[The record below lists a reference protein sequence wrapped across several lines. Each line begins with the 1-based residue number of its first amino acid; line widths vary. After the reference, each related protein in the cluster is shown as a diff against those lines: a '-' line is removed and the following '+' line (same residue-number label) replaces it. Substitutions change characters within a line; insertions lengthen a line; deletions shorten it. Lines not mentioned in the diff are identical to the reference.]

1 MLKLDRHAA
10 SALGALSALLL
21 PASGALAF
29 QDTAPTP
36 DPGFSIFAPEAGDDS
51 AETGPAPG
59 DGDEPVLPAEAGPA
73 GPWLDRETYLAVRG
87 GRDNTVIRTRWRI
100 ETTTLEGEPLSS
112 DQREIVIGDGY
123 TTEPGASEDRTVHD
137 FATGRILTR
146 VQSLDGPVM
155 RNTPIV
161 AHVHRQMNTFAYY
174 TRGGELEEVTGP
186 GGVQFERFWIEAA
199 MGVRLADADMQIE
212 TGEDGHTGARRSELG
227 SEIFGF
233 DSDGTGSPDQA
244 ALFRAWMRHNL
255 AIHPDALAA
264 LDPGAGIPESFGFI
278 VFSPSSPE
286 GRRETWTRLSANEGE
301 TAFPWPENIPPAPA
315 EGYEV
320 SDPAVTRLLAAGL
333 DAIAAPD
340 AARPTDSTFIAAA
353 QAAQRRADHAGAYL
367 ALQQAEYH
375 AGPCRPQSDR
385 ALCTRKSQI
394 TAAGIGNTGFETL
407 AGAMAHLEDDPA
419 AALAVFRT
427 HLHREAFAGAAANM
441 LAARSVAALRA
452 DDAGAAPDLDPLA
465 LFAASAEDDPHA
477 PLTYW
482 HAGRYAASIGD
493 VESAW
498 LLFDIARG
506 LVASDVLT
514 IDREARAMHEQLRTL
529 APGFFGPAAQR

>member
-10 SALGALSALLL
+10 YALGALSTLLL
-21 PASGALAF
+21 PVSAAMAV
-29 QDTAPTP
+29 QDPAETP
-36 DPGFSIFAPEAGDDS
+36 DPGFSILAPDAGEDGTADQ
-51 AETGPAPG
+51 AGADTQALAP
-59 DGDEPVLPAEAGPA
+59 LTEAGPA
-73 GPWLDRETYLAVRG
+73 GPWLDREAYMANRG
-87 GRDNTVIRTRWRI
+87 ERDDTVIRTRWRI
-100 ETTTLEGEPLSS
+100 ETTSLEGDILSS

-123 TTEPGASEDRTVHD
+123 ATEPGSSEDRTVHD

-174 TRGGELEEVTGP
+174 TQGGELEEVTGP

-199 MGVRLADADMQIE
+199 MGVRLSDADMRIE
-212 TGEDGHTGARRSELG
+212 TGEDSHTGARRSELG

-233 DSDGTGSPDQA
+233 DSDGTGTPEQA
-244 ALFRAWMRHNL
+244 ALFRAWMRHSL

-264 LDPGAGIPESFGFI
+264 LDPEAGIPESFSFL
-278 VFSPSSPE
+278 VFSPTSPE
-286 GRRETWTRLSANEGE
+286 GRRETWTRLSASAGE

-320 SDPAVTRLLAAGL
+320 SGPAVTRLLAAGL
-333 DAIAAPD
+333 GAIAAPG
-340 AARPTDSTFIAAA
+340 AARPTDATFVAAA
-353 QAAQRRADHAGAYL
+353 EAAQRRADPAGAYL
-367 ALQQAEYH
+367 ALQQADYH

-394 TAAGIGNTGFETL
+394 TASGIGNTGFEAL
-407 AGAMAHLEDDPA
+407 AGAMADMDDDPA
-419 AALAVFRT
+419 SALDVFRT

-441 LAARSVAALRA
+441 LAAQSVAALRA
-452 DDAGAAPDLDPLA
+452 NDAEAAPDLDPLV

-482 HAGRYAASIGD
+482 HAGRYAASMGD

-506 LVASDVLT
+506 LVTSDALT
-514 IDREARAMHEQLRTL
+514 VDREATAMREQLRTL
-529 APGFFGPAAQR
+529 APGFFGPALQR

>member
-1 MLKLDRHAA
+1 MLKLDCHAA
-10 SALGALSALLL
+10 YALGALSILLSPAAAAMAL
-21 PASGALAF
+21 
-29 QDTAPTP
+29 QDADETP
-36 DPGFSIFAPEAGDDS
+36 DPGFSILAPDAGEDGSEASTG
-51 AETGPAPG
+51 AETDDIAPA
-59 DGDEPVLPAEAGPA
+59 AETGPA
-73 GPWLDRETYLAVRG
+73 GPWLGRDSYLAARG
-87 GRDNTVIRTRWRI
+87 DRSDAVIRTRWRI
-100 ETTTLEGEPLSS
+100 ETASLEGEPLSS

-123 TTEPGASEDRTVHD
+123 ATEPGSSEDRTVHD

-174 TRGGELEEVTGP
+174 TQGGELDEVTGP

-199 MGVRLADADMQIE
+199 MGVRLADADMQVE

-233 DSDGTGSPDQA
+233 DSDGTGTPDQA
-244 ALFRAWMRHNL
+244 ALFRAWMRHSL

-264 LDPGAGIPESFGFI
+264 FDPGTGIPESFSFL
-278 VFSPSSPE
+278 VFSPTSPE

-301 TAFPWPENIPPAPA
+301 AAFPWPENIPPAPA

-320 SDPAVTRLLAAGL
+320 AGPAVTQLLATGL
-333 DAIAAPD
+333 DAIAAPE
-340 AARPTDSTFIAAA
+340 AARPTDSTFLAAA
-353 QAAQRRADHAGAYL
+353 DAAQRRADPAGAYL
-367 ALQQAEYH
+367 ALHQAEYH
-375 AGPCRPQSDR
+375 SGPCRPQSNR

-394 TAAGIGNTGFETL
+394 TASGIGNTGFETL
-407 AGAMAHLEDDPA
+407 AGAMADMSEDPA
-419 AALAVFRT
+419 AALEVFRT
-427 HLHREAFAGAAANM
+427 HLHRDGLAGAAANM
-441 LAARSVAALRA
+441 LAAQSIAALHA
-452 DDAGAAPDLDPLA
+452 SDAEAAPDLDPLT
-465 LFAASAEDDPHA
+465 LFAASADADPHA

-482 HAGRYAASIGD
+482 HAGRYAASMGD

-498 LLFDIARG
+498 LLFDVARG
-506 LVASDVLT
+506 LERSNALT
-514 IDREARAMHEQLRTL
+514 IDREATAMREQLRTL